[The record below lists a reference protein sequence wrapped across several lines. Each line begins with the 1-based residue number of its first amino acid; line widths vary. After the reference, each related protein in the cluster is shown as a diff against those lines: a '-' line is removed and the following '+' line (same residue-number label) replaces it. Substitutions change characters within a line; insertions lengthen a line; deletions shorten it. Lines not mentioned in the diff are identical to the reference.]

1 MAKLD
6 PFRGVQD
13 SRPCSSPT
21 YKANQGAA
29 PSQKIDGMNGGV
41 ETRPKSS
48 ISANETKI
56 KGKGATSSGGGG
68 GSRRY

>member
-6 PFRGVQD
+6 PFRGAMD
-13 SRPCSSPT
+13 ARPCSSPT

-29 PSQKIDGMNGGV
+29 PSQKIDGMSGGV
-41 ETRPKSS
+41 ETRPKAS
-48 ISANETKI
+48 ISANEPKI
-56 KGKGATSSGGGG
+56 KGKGATSATGGG